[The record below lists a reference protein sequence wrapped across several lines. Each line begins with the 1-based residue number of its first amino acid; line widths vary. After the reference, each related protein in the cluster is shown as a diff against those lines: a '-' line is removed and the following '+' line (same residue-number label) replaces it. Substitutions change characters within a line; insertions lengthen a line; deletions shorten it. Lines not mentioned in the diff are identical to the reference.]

1 MIHLQNITQVFNKG
15 QSNEVKAINGLNLE
29 IPESEFVVLIGA
41 NGSGKSTLLN
51 LIAGTEFPTQGKI
64 EIAGIDLTHAPNY
77 KRSHYIA
84 RVFQNPTDG
93 TAGDLSIVENFRLA
107 ALRNKHISLKIGLN
121 HKFEEKVK
129 EKIATLGLGLENK
142 IHQPMGTLSGGQRQ
156 ALCLLMAVWSDLK
169 VLLLDEPT
177 AALDPKSAEIVI
189 QTANKLV
196 RDDKITTIM
205 VTHQLKEA
213 VQYGDRI
220 IQMQEGQIAHDILK
234 ESQPKITVSDL
245 YELFSK

>member
-1 MIHLQNITQVFNKG
+1 MINLQNITHVFNKG

-64 EIAGIDLTHAPNY
+64 IISGIDLTHAPNF
-77 KRSHYIA
+77 KRSHYVA

-93 TAGDLSIVENFRLA
+93 TAADLTIVENFRLA
-107 ALRNKHISLKIGLN
+107 ALRNQNISLKIGLN
-121 HKFEEKVK
+121 QKFEQAVKDKV
-129 EKIATLGLGLENK
+129 ATLGLGLENK
-142 IHQPMGTLSGGQRQ
+142 IHQPIGTLSGGQRQ

-189 QTANKLV
+189 QTANQLI
-196 RDDKITTIM
+196 RDYKITTVM

-213 VQYGDRI
+213 IQYGDRI
-220 IQMQEGQIAHDILK
+220 IQMQEGKIAHDILK
-234 ESQPKITVSDL
+234 VKNPSIAMTDL
-245 YELFSK
+245 YELFA

>member
-1 MIHLQNITQVFNKG
+1 MIRLQNITHVFNKG
-15 QSNEVKAINGLNLE
+15 QFNEVKAINGLNLE
-29 IPESEFVVLIGA
+29 IPESEFVVIIGA
-41 NGSGKSTLLN
+41 NGSVKSTLLN

-64 EIAGIDLTHAPNY
+64 EIGGIDLTYAPNY

-84 RVFQNPTDG
+84 RVFQTPIDG
-93 TAGDLSIVENFRLA
+93 TAADLSIVENFRLA
-107 ALRNKHISLKIGLN
+107 ALRNQKISLKIGLN
-121 HKFEEKVK
+121 QKFEQAVQD
-129 EKIATLGLGLENK
+129 KIATLGLGLENK

-189 QTANKLV
+189 QTANQLI
-196 RDDKITTIM
+196 RDYKITTVM

-213 VQYGDRI
+213 IQYGDRI
-220 IQMQEGQIAHDILK
+220 ILMNEGIIAHDILK
-234 ESQPKITVSDL
+234 STTPTINISDL
-245 YELFSK
+245 YQLFT